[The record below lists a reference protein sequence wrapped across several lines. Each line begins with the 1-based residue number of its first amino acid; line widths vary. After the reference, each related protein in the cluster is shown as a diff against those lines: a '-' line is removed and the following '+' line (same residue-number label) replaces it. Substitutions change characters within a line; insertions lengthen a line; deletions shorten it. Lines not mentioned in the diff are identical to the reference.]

1 MPIFLAQAFLWFSM
15 AALIPVALH
24 LLQRRK
30 PQPVPFAAVRFLHAA
45 LAQSRRARRLT
56 QCLTLLLRILMLLA
70 LVGAFAR
77 PLVRGRA
84 FLPGGRRTVL
94 LVIDGSAS
102 MQAEDGGVSRFE
114 AARAWAADY
123 VRSLQG
129 DDLVGVLV
137 PGSGRPYRLFPP
149 VSDHGELFRVL
160 AELRCGE
167 GQGRPA
173 ALAAAALQKEAE
185 VLRGV
190 ELHLFSDFQASD
202 FSRED
207 CRALLEAVEARHG
220 ILLLNGTARSVPVNS
235 GFGAVQF
242 FPPALVGDGEVSIRA
257 EVRGSGGAAVS
268 NLVRVMIGGQEV
280 ARAPA
285 EGVAGEP
292 ARVAL
297 RLRGAWGEASVIS
310 GYLELEPDPFA
321 ADNRYYFSL
330 PRRSGLPALLV
341 GGSGSR
347 DVFFL
352 EKAMRP
358 GGQATTI
365 VVPQVC
371 DWQHF
376 LASDITEYAFVFVAN
391 PETLSGA
398 PLDKLAQYV
407 RQGGIAV
414 LFPGGNDGIS
424 GAALRQLPGW
434 EELEAE
440 TLTLPAET
448 LSQVAL
454 NDLNSDLGRVIAE
467 KIAPPWKMPVR
478 RRLQL
483 RHASGGIPPMIFAD
497 GGAFAL
503 SCGLGE
509 GAFWLFAVSANR
521 DWADWPV
528 TPFYLVFMQELM
540 KQAAGGQ
547 VRALQGEAG
556 GQLALRWNG
565 PENQLTV
572 RMTPPSGLEVVLSG
586 QRLERGQPF
595 LLEPLERAGLYQ
607 LEGEGWARQAAV
619 NIPVSESDLS
629 SHSESELRQLL
640 PGDRVAYSG
649 DPETLR
655 RVSAEQRQGRPL
667 WPLLLLAAFVLA
679 MLEVL
684 FANLRSRSRGR
695 PAKLATVL
703 GR

>member
-1 MPIFLAQAFLWFSM
+1 MPIFLAQAFLWFSL

-24 LLQRRK
+24 LLQRRR
-30 PQPVPFAAVRFLHAA
+30 PQPVPFAAVRFLQSA
-45 LAQSRRARRLT
+45 LAQTRRARHLT
-56 QCLTLLLRILMLLA
+56 QCLTLLLRMLIILA
-70 LVGAFAR
+70 LAAAFAR
-77 PLVRGRA
+77 PLLRGRA
-84 FLPGGRRTVL
+84 FLPAGRRTVL

-102 MQAEDGGVSRFE
+102 MQAQDGGVSRFE

-123 VRSLQG
+123 ARSLQE
-129 DDLVGVLV
+129 DDRVGVLV

-149 VSDHGELFRVL
+149 VSDHGELDRVL
-160 AELRCGE
+160 AELRCGD
-167 GQGRPA
+167 GAGGAP
-173 ALAAAALQKEAE
+173 ALATAALQKEADG
-185 VLRGV
+185 LRGV
-190 ELHLFSDFQASD
+190 ELHVFSDFQASD

-207 CRALLEAVEARHG
+207 GRALLEAVEARHG
-220 ILLLNGTARSVPVNS
+220 MLLLNDVARSTLANS

-268 NLVRVMIGGQEV
+268 NLVRVMVDGQEM
-280 ARAPA
+280 ARAPV
-285 EGVAGEP
+285 EGMAGEP

-297 RLRGAWGEASVIS
+297 RWRGAWGEAAAIS
-310 GYLELEPDPFA
+310 GWLELEPDPFA
-321 ADNRYYFSL
+321 ADNRHYFSL

-341 GGSGSR
+341 GGSGDR

-391 PETLSGA
+391 PETLAGA
-398 PLDKLAQYV
+398 PLEKLGDYV

-424 GAALRQLPGW
+424 AAALHQLPGW
-434 EELEAE
+434 EGLEAE
-440 TLTLPAET
+440 ALILPSET

-454 NDLNSDLGRVIAE
+454 NDLSSDLGRVIAE
-467 KIAPPWKMPVR
+467 KIAPPWKLPVR

-483 RHASGGIPPMIFAD
+483 RHTGAGIPPMIFAD

-503 SCGLGE
+503 SGTLGE
-509 GAFWLFAVSANR
+509 GTLWLFAVSANR

-528 TPFYLVFMQELM
+528 TPFFLVFMQELM

-556 GQLALRWNG
+556 GQLALRWSG
-565 PENQLTV
+565 PENQLAV
-572 RMTPPSGLEVVLSG
+572 RMTPPSGPETVLAG

-595 LLEPLERAGLYQ
+595 LLEPLEQAGLYR
-607 LEGEGWARQAAV
+607 LEGDGWARQAAV
-619 NIPVSESDLS
+619 NIPLAESDLS
-629 SHSESELRQLL
+629 AHGESALRQLL
-640 PGDRVAYSG
+640 PGDRVAYCR
-649 DPETLR
+649 DPESLR
-655 RVSAEQRQGRPL
+655 RISAEQRQGRPL
-667 WPLLLLAAFVLA
+667 WPLLLLAAFALA

-684 FANLRSRSRGR
+684 FANLRSHSRGR
-695 PAKLATVL
+695 PAKLAAVL